1 MILLADIITRSS
13 DLVYDYGHRRDR
25 LADSDMIRVGAFLR
39 ICVR

>member
-13 DLVYDYGHRRDR
+13 ALVHDYGHRRDR
-25 LADSDMIRVGAFLR
+25 LTDSDMIRVGAFLR